1 MLSRSAGRALSH
13 SVTRGRGAHSRHITT
28 VLINNIQQQYVIVT
42 TINLINYNNSRR
54 QYNTLDTRRAPHC
67 IPREN
72 KYGFIF
78 LNYFFLFTLMM
89 TQARVRSACPR
100 RSDVNV
106 CLCARVFVRSE
117 GFGLSSLL
125 RRRCRE
131 ESGLPLPI
139 QPEMRARDLPPC
151 VHVLRCSLRRLGAG
165 RGACKARA
173 CNISLENGLNSR
185 RFIIHTQIDFGDIFT
200 QLYVTHTHMCTL
212 CIVYCVLCAVPAR
225 ARAADPDS

>member
-1 MLSRSAGRALSH
+1 
-13 SVTRGRGAHSRHITT
+13 
-28 VLINNIQQQYVIVT
+28 
-42 TINLINYNNSRR
+42 
-54 QYNTLDTRRAPHC
+54 
-67 IPREN
+67 
-72 KYGFIF
+72 
-78 LNYFFLFTLMM
+78 M

-225 ARAADPDS
+225 ARAADPDSWTRSLRFSSQVGQYWHCFGTKVTMPSAKCRARFPGRT